1 MARRTRRRRRRSHTS
16 KWKKILVPLG
26 VLFAAL
32 AVAAAAAGTWAIDV
46 YNSAPP
52 LSSLQPVQKGR
63 SSAIYAADGSLIGFI
78 RSSNIRQPV
87 STEQLPEDLKEA
99 TVAIEDRGFFDHG
112 ADRLRRRS
120 AAPRSRTSRRGQPV
134 EGASTIT
141 QQLVRNLYIQHPE
154 QTIKRKLIEAHLAYE
169 EEEAHSKTWILTAYL
184 NTAPYGTVE
193 GQTAVGAE
201 AAAQTYFGK
210 PAKDLTLTEAALIAG
225 LPQAPSEYNPF
236 LDPRAAKER
245 RNEVLDA
252 MEEEGYITSAE
263 LAEARASG
271 LGLNPGDKYKVIRDP
286 FLFDLV
292 QQELIDKY
300 GINTVR
306 NGGLKAYTT
315 IDPELQERAAG
326 SGRIVQRLLPRRRPG
341 RRPRLGRPGQ
351 RRDRRPRLDRRLRDR
366 KPVQLR
372 LAGAPAAR
380 VLVQDLRPDDRD
392 QAGDRPRLDLL
403 RRHLADDPADPRR
416 RPDLGGQQRR
426 ARRRRDVARRSDG
439 ALGQRDLRPARP
451 RRRP

>member
-1 MARRTRRRRRRSHTS
+1 MDGSAASIQFSAMARRTRRRRRRSHSS
-16 KWKKILVPLG
+16 KWKKLLVPLG
-26 VLFAAL
+26 VLVAAL
-32 AVAAAAAGTWAIDV
+32 VVAAAAAGTWAVDI

-87 STEQLPEDLKEA
+87 STEQLPDDLKEA

-112 ADRLRRRS
+112 AVDF
-120 AAPRSRTSRRGQPV
+120 AAIGRAALKNIEAGATV

-210 PAKDLTLTEAALIAG
+210 PAKDLNLTEAALIAG

-236 LDPRAAKER
+236 LDPKAALKR
-245 RNEVLDA
+245 RNEVLLV
-252 MEEEGYITSAE
+252 MNEQGYITGDE
-263 LAEARASG
+263 FRTARTRG
-271 LGLNPGDKYKVIRDP
+271 LGLDPGDKYQVIKDP
-286 FLFDLV
+286 FLFDLA
-292 QQELIDKY
+292 QNELIEEY
-300 GINTVR
+300 GTHTVR
-306 NGGLKAYTT
+306 
-315 IDPELQERAAG
+315 
-326 SGRIVQRLLPRRRPG
+326 
-341 RRPRLGRPGQ
+341 
-351 RRDRRPRLDRRLRDR
+351 
-366 KPVQLR
+366 
-372 LAGAPAAR
+372 
-380 VLVQDLRPDDRD
+380 
-392 QAGDRPRLDLL
+392 
-403 RRHLADDPADPRR
+403 
-416 RPDLGGQQRR
+416 
-426 ARRRRDVARRSDG
+426 
-439 ALGQRDLRPARP
+439 
-451 RRRP
+451 